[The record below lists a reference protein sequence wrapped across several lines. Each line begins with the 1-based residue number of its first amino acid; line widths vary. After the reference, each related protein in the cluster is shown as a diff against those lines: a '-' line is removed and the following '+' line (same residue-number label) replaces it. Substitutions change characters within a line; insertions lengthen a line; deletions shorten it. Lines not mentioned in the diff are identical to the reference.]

1 MGEACKQ
8 SQLLHADADA
18 HAEAKPAHLRSEY
31 STINSVCGARG
42 GTCSAAALRAMM
54 AGVHAASPL
63 RCLGPLLDHAAS
75 HFLEEAPRA
84 CEHRCRADLR
94 PPFLSPQP
102 AGCS

>member
-18 HAEAKPAHLRSEY
+18 HAETKPAHLRREY
-31 STINSVCGARG
+31 SVCGARG
-42 GTCSAAALRAMM
+42 GTCSAAALRAML

-94 PPFLSPQP
+94 PPCLSRKP